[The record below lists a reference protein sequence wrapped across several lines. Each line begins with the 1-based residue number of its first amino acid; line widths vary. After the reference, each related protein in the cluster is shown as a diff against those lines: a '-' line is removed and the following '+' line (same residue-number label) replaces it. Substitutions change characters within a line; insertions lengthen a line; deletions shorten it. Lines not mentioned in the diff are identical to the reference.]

1 MNEKKDVKYKKRK
14 IEKHPKNNLKKKEN
28 EDYKTT
34 VPIEEKNTINKNSNS
49 KTKKQLKKKNVSS
62 LILKKINYKQ
72 LSYRLFLLLLVM
84 MIIIF
89 TITRIKKIEEKRN
102 AILYK
107 NVESIL
113 NTTLTYF
120 KNNDLPKNIGDSSSF
135 ILEEIKNLSYIN
147 EIKDE
152 NEKYCNYLDSYV
164 ILTKLV
170 NDEYRLKV
178 YLKCSSK
185 EKTVVEK
192 VTCNESNCIIKK

>member
-1 MNEKKDVKYKKRK
+1 MTIFVISCYNKLAKEGINMNEKKDVKYKKRK

-34 VPIEEKNTINKNSNS
+34 VPIEEKTTINKNSNS

-152 NEKYCNYLDSYV
+152 NEKYCN
-164 ILTKLV
+164 
-170 NDEYRLKV
+170 
-178 YLKCSSK
+178 
-185 EKTVVEK
+185 
-192 VTCNESNCIIKK
+192 